1 MTRFPLLAPEELT
14 PEQQALVDALL
25 AGPRGGKASPS
36 RDDVAAML
44 RRGPFNPFMRSPELG
59 NLLQATGAYIRYRS
73 SLPQRLTELAILIT
87 ARYWTSQFEWYAH
100 HPLALKAG
108 LDAQVAADLAA
119 RKRPAAMKDD
129 EAAVHDFC
137 TELHEKKRVSDAS
150 YRRVVELFGERG
162 AMDLIGTCGYYTAV
176 SMTLNVSDAP
186 LPDGVEP
193 PLK

>member
-1 MTRFPLLAPEELT
+1 MSRRFKPLQPGEMDA
-14 PEQQALVDALL
+14 EQRRVHDAI
-25 AGPRGGKASPS
+25 AGGPRGG
-36 RDDVAAML
+36 V
-44 RRGPFNPFMRSPELG
+44 RGPFNALLRSAALADHAQKLG
-59 NLLQATGAYIRYRS
+59 EHVRYRS
-73 SLPQRLTELAILIT
+73 SLPDKLNELAILVT

-100 HPLALKAG
+100 HSLALKAG

-119 RKRPAAMKDD
+119 RKRPASMKDD
-129 EAAVHDFC
+129 EAAVYDFC

-176 SMTLNVSDAP
+176 SMTLNVADAP
-186 LPDGVEP
+186 LPDGVQP